1 MAASS
6 SATLF
11 LVGTQNG
18 PKYLRNIF
26 SSFFVFRQNDP
37 NFWKKIE
44 KMFRPKKNFE
54 PRWPPRVTPAAR
66 PVPSRR
72 WCKCSRAIKCLAGS
86 HNVQRNLPR
95 LISEKLC
102 LTQRASMK
110 ERERERER
118 ERKNWKEIKRARRR
132 QESEKTRIK
141 RQRSIEK
148 CREIL
153 RPRIW

>member
-1 MAASS
+1 MKSFEYCS
-6 SATLF
+6 WSVFLLF
-11 LVGTQNG
+11 VADVVIENG

-44 KMFRPKKNFE
+44 KMFRPKQNFV

-102 LTQRASMK
+102 LTQRASMI
-110 ERERERER
+110 
-118 ERKNWKEIKRARRR
+118 NSI
-132 QESEKTRIK
+132 
-141 RQRSIEK
+141 QRHSVMWVGTMYRLKVCIVYLLLVGV
-148 CREIL
+148 CN
-153 RPRIW
+153 